1 VLLNHDAS
9 RSDAIATDRGRMKR
23 LSLIHLKADHKAKV
37 IEILGGT
44 NLQSRLMN
52 LGVFTGKDVTKV
64 SHVGLRG
71 PVVIKT
77 GRSILALGH
86 SVAAKVIVEEL

>member
-1 VLLNHDAS
+1 
-9 RSDAIATDRGRMKR
+9 MKR
-23 LSLIHLKADHKAKV
+23 ISLAQVKTNHKGKV

-44 NLQSRLMN
+44 NLQNKLMN
-52 LGVFTGKDVTKV
+52 MGVYEGKEVTKL
-64 SHVGLRG
+64 SHIGLRG

-86 SVAAKVIVEEL
+86 SIAVKIMIEVE